1 MPTKSKKA
9 SVSPSSIDNRRARY
23 DYNILED
30 HEAGLALVGSEV
42 KSLYKGRA
50 NLGDSYCRVIN
61 GELFLIN
68 MDIEPYENSTAF
80 AHERRRDRK
89 LLMHR
94 SQIDTLERK
103 SLEKGLTMVPL
114 RVYFNA
120 RGRAKVR
127 IGLARG
133 RAQYDKRDQIARD
146 ETRREA
152 SAVRAAQRGRSTSDL

>member
-1 MPTKSKKA
+1 
-9 SVSPSSIDNRRARY
+9 V
-23 DYNILED
+23 E
-30 HEAGLALVGSEV
+30 
-42 KSLYKGRA
+42 
-50 NLGDSYCRVIN
+50 

-68 MDIEPYENSTAF
+68 MDVEPYENSGAT

-94 SQIDTLERK
+94 SQINTLERK

-120 RGRAKVR
+120 RGKAKIRV
-127 IGLARG
+127 GLARG

-152 SAVRAAQRGRSTSDL
+152 AAIRANQRRPASD

>member
-1 MPTKSKKA
+1 VKA
-9 SVSPSSIDNRRARY
+9 
-23 DYNILED
+23 
-30 HEAGLALVGSEV
+30 
-42 KSLYKGRA
+42 LYKGRA
-50 NLGDSYCRVIN
+50 TLTDSYCRVIS
-61 GELFLIN
+61 GELFLIA
-68 MDIEPYENSTAF
+68 MDIEPYENTGAF

-94 SQIDTLERK
+94 SQINTLERK

-120 RGRAKVR
+120 RGKAKVR

-152 SAVRAAQRGRSTSDL
+152 AAVRNQRGRPVAD